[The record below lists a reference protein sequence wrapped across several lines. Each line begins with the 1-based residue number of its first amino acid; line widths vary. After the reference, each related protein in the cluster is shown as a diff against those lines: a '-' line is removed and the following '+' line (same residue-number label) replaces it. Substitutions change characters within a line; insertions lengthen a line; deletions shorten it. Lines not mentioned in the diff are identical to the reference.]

1 MINIKERLR
10 NGESIIGTM
19 INVFNNIDIVRIF
32 KEAGFDLIV
41 IDNEHG
47 YIDYSKTADMLN
59 IARALEIGGL
69 VRIPELKREV
79 VHKYMEMGADGILM
93 PNCTTKKQAEKLVEY
108 SKYSPQ
114 GNRGVSLFRSHSG
127 YKEIS
132 SGVEYMNEANDKSI
146 MIVQIESKQGV
157 ENIDEILKVDG
168 IDAAFIG
175 PNDLS
180 QGYGI
185 FGDKEN
191 PILIEAIDKVIVS
204 AKRHNKFSGIFTNG
218 NPEEMK
224 KWIKKDMKLNL
235 WSNETTMLMNYAKRG
250 VRIIKNKKTF

>member
-1 MINIKERLR
+1 MINIKEKLR
-10 NGESIIGTM
+10 NGESILGTM
-19 INVFNNIDIVRIF
+19 INAFDNLDVVRIF

-47 YIDYSKTADMLN
+47 YIDYSKTSDMLN
-59 IARALEIGGL
+59 LARALELGGL

-93 PNCTTKKQAEKLVEY
+93 PNCTSKKQAEKLIEY
-108 SKYSPQ
+108 AKYSPQ

-127 YKEIS
+127 YKEIP
-132 SGVEYMNEANDKSI
+132 SGLDYMKEANKKSL
-146 MIVQIESKQGV
+146 MIVQIESKKGV
-157 ENIDEILKVDG
+157 ENINEILEVDG

-180 QGYGI
+180 QGYDI

-191 PILIEAIDKVIVS
+191 PILLKAIDKVINS
-204 AKRHNKFSGIFTNG
+204 AKQHNKFSGIFTNG
-218 NPEEMK
+218 DPKEMRR
-224 KWIKKDMKLNL
+224 WIRKGMQLNL
-235 WSNETTMLMNYAKRG
+235 WSSDTNMLMNYAKRG
-250 VRIIKNKKTF
+250 VSLIKK